1 MTFEMDETRRIEMLD
16 AMHTGAN
23 ANSTPAAGAAAPRPV
38 PDPRPGASVQAATE
52 DAAGA
57 AMTGAAAGGRPLRVP
72 AIEREETRE
81 REGIETAAAHGDE
94 HEAAAPA
101 TPFDV
106 NADVPDAIEA
116 TIDFSEVELADEF
129 AEPPMAVTPGG
140 LLPMEPSPVEGRL
153 RKAPL
158 RVPDEL
164 EECGG
169 FTLFGRRIKS
179 LLYTTDVAVIRNSN
193 ADAIFAVYPFT
204 AQPAITQAL
213 LTASESPVF
222 VGVGGGTTTGKRA
235 VQLAAVSE
243 MQGAAGVV
251 VNSPA
256 PPEMI
261 EQIAAIVDIPVIATV
276 VRCDAV
282 AHAKV
287 KAGAKILNVAAGKDT
302 PAVLRELRETYPNLP
317 LIASGGRSSLSVRET
332 VQAGANAV
340 IWTPPSAQQLQADM
354 MKRYRSSDEKPE
366 AAVMDPVA
374 AADMNP
380 LESAR
385 ADVPI
390 PDELIARAQT
400 AGRRRGKGGFPPL
413 SFFRGKRG

>member
-1 MTFEMDETRRIEMLD
+1 MTETKP
-16 AMHTGAN
+16 GAD
-23 ANSTPAAGAAAPRPV
+23 APRIA
-38 PDPRPGASVQAATE
+38 PDPRP
-52 DAAGA
+52 DAV
-57 AMTGAAAGGRPLRVP
+57 MPTVP
-72 AIEREETRE
+72 AIEREERAE
-81 REGIETAAAHGDE
+81 DLEPGDAVDGPIAVSAEVPET
-94 HEAAAPA
+94 
-101 TPFDV
+101 
-106 NADVPDAIEA
+106 IEA

-129 AEPPMAVTPGG
+129 SEPELAVTPGG
-140 LLPMEPSPVEGRL
+140 LLPMEPSPIEGRL

-213 LTASESPVF
+213 LTASEAPVF

-261 EQIAAIVDIPVIATV
+261 EQICAIIDIPVIATV
-276 VRCDAV
+276 VRCDAI

-287 KAGAKILNVAAGKDT
+287 KAGAKILNVARRLARAARGVPEPAPHRLRRTLVPVGSRDGAGGCQRRHLDAT
-302 PAVLRELRETYPNLP
+302 LGATAAGRYDAPVPRGGSQARSPRYGPRRCRRRQPARERASRRPHPRRAHRQGNHERTQAPETAAAVL
-317 LIASGGRSSLSVRET
+317 
-332 VQAGANAV
+332 
-340 IWTPPSAQQLQADM
+340 
-354 MKRYRSSDEKPE
+354 
-366 AAVMDPVA
+366 
-374 AADMNP
+374 
-380 LESAR
+380 
-385 ADVPI
+385 
-390 PDELIARAQT
+390 
-400 AGRRRGKGGFPPL
+400 
-413 SFFRGKRG
+413 

>member
-1 MTFEMDETRRIEMLD
+1 MTNTTPD
-16 AMHTGAN
+16 AGRA
-23 ANSTPAAGAAAPRPV
+23 SV
-38 PDPRPGASVQAATE
+38 PDPRP
-52 DAAGA
+52 DAVEPQMG
-57 AMTGAAAGGRPLRVP
+57 TGSAAASNPIP
-72 AIEREETRE
+72 AIERNVDHTELEP
-81 REGIETAAAHGDE
+81 GDTDTDPISVSAE
-94 HEAAAPA
+94 
-101 TPFDV
+101 
-106 NADVPDAIEA
+106 VPESIEA

-129 AEPPMAVTPGG
+129 AEPELAVTPGG
-140 LLPMEPSPVEGRL
+140 LLPMEPSPIEGRL

-213 LTASESPVF
+213 LTASEAPVF
-222 VGVGGGTTTGKRA
+222 VGVGGGTTTGKRS

-261 EQIAAIVDIPVIATV
+261 EQICAVIDIPVIATV

-302 PAVLRELRETYPNLP
+302 PAVLRELREIYPNLP
-317 LIASGGRSSLSVRET
+317 LIRRSQLAVRSRDRPGGRQRRHL
-332 VQAGANAV
+332 
-340 IWTPPSAQQLQADM
+340 D
-354 MKRYRSSDEKPE
+354 
-366 AAVMDPVA
+366 AALGA
-374 AADMNP
+374 AAPGRHDAP
-380 LESAR
+380 LSRGRSQTRGADHGPGRRGRCQSPRKRTRRRAHPRR
-385 ADVPI
+385 AD
-390 PDELIARAQT
+390 RQ
-400 AGRRRGKGGFPPL
+400 GNHRRPQAPASLPPAL
-413 SFFRGKRG
+413 LQG